1 MGGEDVMRNKN
12 QILIGAGV
20 IYKEVSGGRRY
31 LLVRNEDEDKWEF
44 PKIVVRR
51 GESSVRAVI
60 RMLGE
65 AAGIGAKVLEEVS
78 RVNSIVVVNGK
89 SMPQRLFYYL
99 LIQRSAGEIIGF
111 DKFEWLDRS
120 KAGSRLFLKRE
131 KDVLKESEKMI
142 KAWEKEEKRKK

>member
-1 MGGEDVMRNKN
+1 MRNKN

-20 IYKEVSGGRRY
+20 IYKEVRGTRRY
-31 LLVRNEDEDKWEF
+31 LIVRKGEEDKWEF

-78 RVNSIVVVNGK
+78 RVNSIVAVNGK

-99 LIQRSAGEIIGF
+99 LIQKAEGEIIGF
-111 DKFEWLDRS
+111 DKFEWLDTKGVS
-120 KAGSRLFLKRE
+120 KKLSLKRE
-131 KDVLKESEKMI
+131 RDVLRESEKMI
-142 KAWEKEEKRKK
+142 KAWEKEAKKKNLQK

>member
-1 MGGEDVMRNKN
+1 MRNKN

-20 IYKEVSGGRRY
+20 IYKQVKKDRKY
-31 LLVRNEDEDKWEF
+31 LIVKKDDEDKWEF
-44 PKIVVRR
+44 PRIVVRR

-78 RVNSIVVVNGK
+78 RVNSIVMINGK
-89 SMPQRLFYYL
+89 PMPQRLYYYL
-99 LIQRSAGEIIGF
+99 LIQKAAGEIIGF
-111 DKFEWLDRS
+111 DKFEWLDKT
-120 KAGSRLFLKRE
+120 KAGRKLFLKRE

-142 KAWEKEEKRKK
+142 KVWEKEEKKKNLQR

>member
-1 MGGEDVMRNKN
+1 MRNKN

-20 IYKEVSGGRRY
+20 IYKEVRKGRKY
-31 LLVRNEDEDKWEF
+31 LIVRKEGEDKWEF

-78 RVNSIVVVNGK
+78 RVNSVVVVNGK
-89 SMPQRLFYYL
+89 SMPQRLYYYL
-99 LIQRSAGEIIGF
+99 LIQKAAEEIIGF
-111 DKFEWLDRS
+111 DKFEWLDTKRAFNKLS
-120 KAGSRLFLKRE
+120 LKRE
-131 KDVLKESEKMI
+131 KDVLRESEKMI